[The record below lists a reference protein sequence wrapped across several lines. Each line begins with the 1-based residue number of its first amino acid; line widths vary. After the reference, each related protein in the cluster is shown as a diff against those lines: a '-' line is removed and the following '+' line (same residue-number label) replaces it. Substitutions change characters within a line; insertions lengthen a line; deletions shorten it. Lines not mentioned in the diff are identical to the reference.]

1 MRFRFHRSRRFG
13 PLRLHVT
20 DHGVFWGLQIGRWS
34 WNSRSRKHYV
44 DTPGL
49 GYVEF
54 GRGRRRR

>member
-1 MRFRFHRSRRFG
+1 MRFRFYRSRRFG

-20 DHGVFWGLQIGRWS
+20 DRGVSWGLQIWRWS

-54 GRGRRRR
+54 GGRRRRH

>member
-13 PLRLHVT
+13 PLRLYVT
-20 DHGVFWGLQIGRWS
+20 DHGVFWGLQVWRWS

-44 DTPGL
+44 DTPGP

-54 GRGRRRR
+54 GRGRRR